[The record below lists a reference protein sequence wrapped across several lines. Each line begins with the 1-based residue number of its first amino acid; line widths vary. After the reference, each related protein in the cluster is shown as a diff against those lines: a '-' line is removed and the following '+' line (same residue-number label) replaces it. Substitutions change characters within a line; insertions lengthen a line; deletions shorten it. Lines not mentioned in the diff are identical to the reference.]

1 MEGKLLKGKIIA
13 KGYSVEGF
21 CAEVGI
27 SKTTFYRKLSGIT
40 EFSRSEIE
48 QIIRSLELNEN
59 EIIEIFFA
67 KKVS

>member
-1 MEGKLLKGKIIA
+1 MEGKLLKGKIIS
-13 KGYSVEGF
+13 KGYSVEEF
-21 CAEVGI
+21 CIEVGI
-27 SKTTFYRKLSGIT
+27 SKTSFYRKLSGIT

-48 QIIRSLELNEN
+48 KIIRSLELNEN